1 MNRAEL
7 IPSHWSVAQKAERG
21 TAPLIMDPVSSLCS
35 KMFKLHRI
43 SELQTQLYFLKTYP
57 HETELMSANLE
68 ADNQSYQQSESLREG
83 SFIYFKKMLV
93 NIHKIITK

>member
-1 MNRAEL
+1 
-7 IPSHWSVAQKAERG
+7 
-21 TAPLIMDPVSSLCS
+21 MDPVSSLCS

-43 SELQTQLYFLKTYP
+43 SELQTQLYFLKTFP

-83 SFIYFKKMLV
+83 SFINLFKYSQNNNKI
-93 NIHKIITK
+93 NIKNISADVLSTPQPQLKTSVILKKTP